1 MDNAFDGSILRS
13 RDDNARNL
21 LIVGNGFDRHHG
33 LPTAYSDY
41 EAWLQANYPCL
52 HDEFQ
57 GFEYLLHRGDAELW
71 SELEDSLGIDWDGL
85 CDDVLSTTY
94 PNLADENPGWDDFW
108 VELKL
113 RLEFLRMFTRER
125 FREWV
130 DGIDV
135 SCAEPHLRLP
145 DDAVFITFNYTPTLE
160 RVYGVGDD
168 RILHIHGS
176 ILDGGSTLQFGSP
189 DNRPEDL
196 VAALE
201 REYGMDDLYGAT
213 IAQGVSVAAES
224 SADTWKNVSGNY
236 GALERF
242 LGRFGGLETVIVMG
256 NRYDSVDEPYYRD
269 VLAPLLRD
277 AEWVFCEHG
286 PSDGKLAGIEHFCER
301 HGIGRY
307 RITGYREFALR

>member
-1 MDNAFDGSILRS
+1 M
-13 RDDNARNL
+13 
-21 LIVGNGFDRHHG
+21 
-33 LPTAYSDY
+33 
-41 EAWLQANYPCL
+41 
-52 HDEFQ
+52 
-57 GFEYLLHRGDAELW
+57 
-71 SELEDSLGIDWDGL
+71 GIDWDGL

-94 PNLADENPGWDDFW
+94 PNLADENPSWDDFW
-108 VELKL
+108 VEIKL

-168 RILHIHGS
+168 RIPHIHGS

-213 IAQGVSVAAES
+213 IAQGVSVAAKS
-224 SADTWKNVSGNY
+224 CADTWKNVSGNY

-269 VLAPLLRD
+269 MLTPLLRD
-277 AEWVFCEHG
+277 AEWVFCGHG

-307 RITGYREFALR
+307 RMTGYREFALR